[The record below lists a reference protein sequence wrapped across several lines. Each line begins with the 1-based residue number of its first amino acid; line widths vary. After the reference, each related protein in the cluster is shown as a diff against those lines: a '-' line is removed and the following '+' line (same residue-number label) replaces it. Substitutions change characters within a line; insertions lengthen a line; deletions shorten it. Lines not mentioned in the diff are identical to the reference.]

1 MKDVGQ
7 RGTEVAAL
15 KHAVPYLEMFRGR
28 VFVVKIGGA
37 ALGEARVMA
46 GIAEQ
51 LGVLHHLGV
60 KTVVVHGGGPQT
72 TALSEALGLE
82 VRLVAGRRVTDE
94 RTLEIA
100 TMVLNGT
107 ANTALLS
114 ACRATGLPVVGLSG
128 IDAGLVKA
136 RRRAPVAV
144 DGHDGPVDYGHVGD
158 IVGVDPAL
166 LRHLLD
172 GGFLPVVSPLSAD
185 EKGAV
190 LNVNADSVAA
200 ALAVALAAEKLVLL
214 QEAPGLLGDP
224 GDPDSLVS
232 YVDLAGLARLRAAGS
247 LTQGMIPKAAAI
259 EKAIQGGVRRAHLI
273 SFRLRDAL
281 LLELFTNEGCGTMV
295 VEELASLRPEEQAG

>member
-7 RGTEVAAL
+7 RGVEVAAL
-15 KHAVPYLEMFRGR
+15 KHAVPYLEMFRGK

-37 ALGEARVMA
+37 AMGDARAMA
-46 GIAEQ
+46 SLAEQ

-60 KTVVVHGGGPQT
+60 KVVVVHGGGPQT

-82 VRLVAGRRVTDE
+82 VTLVAGRRVTDE

-114 ACRATGLPVVGLSG
+114 ACRASGLPVVGLSG
-128 IDAGLVKA
+128 VDAGLVKA
-136 RRRAPVAV
+136 RRRPPVDV
-144 DGHDGPVDYGHVGD
+144 DGHDQPVDYGHVGD
-158 IVGVDPAL
+158 IVSVDASL

-172 GGFLPVVSPLSAD
+172 GGFLPIVSPISAD
-185 EKGAV
+185 ERGAL

-200 ALAVALAAEKLVLL
+200 AIARALPAEKLVLL
-214 QEAPGLLGDP
+214 QEAPGLLSNP
-224 GDPDSLVS
+224 EDPDSLVS
-232 YVDLAGLARLRAAGS
+232 YVDLAGLARLRAGGS
-247 LTQGMIPKAAAI
+247 LTKGMLPKAAAI
-259 EKAIQGGVRRAHLI
+259 ESAISGGVKRAHLI
-273 SFRLRDAL
+273 SFKLRDAL

-295 VEELASLRPEEQAG
+295 VAELASLLPEEQSE

>member
-7 RGTEVAAL
+7 RGTAVAAL
-15 KHAVPYLEMFRGR
+15 KHAVPYLEMFRGK
-28 VFVVKIGGA
+28 VFVVKLGGA
-37 ALGEARVMA
+37 ALGDARAMA

-60 KTVVVHGGGPQT
+60 KAVVVHGGGPQT
-72 TALSEALGLE
+72 TALSAALGLE

-114 ACRATGLPVVGLSG
+114 ACRASGLPVVGLSG

-136 RRRAPVAV
+136 RRRAPVEV
-144 DGHDGPVDYGHVGD
+144 EGHDGPVDYGHVGD
-158 IVGVDPAL
+158 IVGVDPSL

-172 GGFLPVVSPLSAD
+172 GGFLPIVSPLSAD
-185 EKGAV
+185 ERGAV

-200 ALAVALAAEKLVLL
+200 ALAVALAAEKLVFM
-214 QEAPGLLGDP
+214 QEAPGLLADSA
-224 GDPDSLVS
+224 DDDSLVS

-247 LTQGMIPKAAAI
+247 LTQGMLPKAAAI
-259 EKAIQGGVRRAHLI
+259 EKAIQAGVRRAHLI

-295 VEELASLRPEEQAG
+295 VAELASLLPEEQGG